1 MNASYD
7 DTGRDNA
14 DYLQKI
20 RLRPRRMIPV
30 GQFSTSLS
38 VLGSNVTMPIGFSP
52 VAYQALINPEGEIA
66 VAKAAQTSGTI
77 QILSQWASKST
88 EEVAA
93 SAPNAILWQQVCEN
107 VSFLT
112 LRCFQYSPIYIIS
125 ILIIQ
130 DGYTSE
136 FIFNAWIISKN

>member
-1 MNASYD
+1 MV
-7 DTGRDNA
+7 
-14 DYLQKI
+14 
-20 RLRPRRMIPV
+20 PV
-30 GQFSTSLS
+30 GQFSTSFS

-93 SAPNAILWQQVCEN
+93 SAPNAILWQQVCGN
-107 VSFLT
+107 VSIQT
-112 LRCFQYSPIYIIS
+112 PIYHHQYMDLS
-125 ILIIQ
+125 E
-130 DGYTSE
+130 GYTGE
-136 FIFNAWIISKN
+136 FIFNACIINIINIVN